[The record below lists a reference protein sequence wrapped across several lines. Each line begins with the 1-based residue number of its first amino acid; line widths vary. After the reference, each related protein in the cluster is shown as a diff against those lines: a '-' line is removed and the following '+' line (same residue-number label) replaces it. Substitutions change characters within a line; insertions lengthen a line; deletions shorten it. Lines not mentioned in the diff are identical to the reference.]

1 MFFGFIPGGLAR
13 LAVPGPDPMP
23 IWLTVAIGLV
33 GSAVGGAIALA
44 IWGRGTQ
51 AIGLLSFLGAV
62 LLVVAYRRFVQKRP
76 LTGPDALKFPER
88 GIGIDKFQ
96 ERRHKMEDLVRQAQ
110 GAQAESAAD
119 SNLRKLSDLHD
130 AGILTDEEYELKK
143 SQLTGGEARLRGRG
157 LGRTRAL
164 WIIGLIIAGPIVGA
178 LGRLFPP
185 RRAPMGVLLT
195 ICVGI
200 A

>member
-1 MFFGFIPGGLAR
+1 MLGSIILIMFFGFITGALAR

-23 IWLTVAIGLV
+23 AWLTVAIGLA
-33 GSAVGGAIALA
+33 GSAVGGAIAIA

-51 AIGLLSFLGAV
+51 ASGLLSFLGAV

-96 ERRHKMEDLVRQAQ
+96 ERRQKMEDLMRQAQ
-110 GAQAESAAD
+110 GAQAESATD

-143 SQLTGGEARLRGRG
+143 SQLGG
-157 LGRTRAL
+157 
-164 WIIGLIIAGPIVGA
+164 GA
-178 LGRLFPP
+178 
-185 RRAPMGVLLT
+185 
-195 ICVGI
+195 
-200 A
+200 

>member
-1 MFFGFIPGGLAR
+1 MIGAIILVMFFGFITGGLAR

-23 IWLTVAIGLV
+23 IWLTVAIGLT
-33 GSAVGGAIALA
+33 GSAAGGAIAIA

-76 LTGPDALKFPER
+76 LTGPDALKFPDR

-96 ERRHKMEDLVRQAQ
+96 ERRTKMQDLMQKAQRQ
-110 GAQAESAAD
+110 GYGTQAESPAD

-130 AGILTDEEYELKK
+130 AGILTDEEYESKK
-143 SQLTGGEARLRGRG
+143 AQLLQSS
-157 LGRTRAL
+157 
-164 WIIGLIIAGPIVGA
+164 V
-178 LGRLFPP
+178 
-185 RRAPMGVLLT
+185 
-195 ICVGI
+195 
-200 A
+200 

>member
-1 MFFGFIPGGLAR
+1 MLGAIILVMFFGFITGGLAR

-33 GSAVGGAIALA
+33 GSAAGGAIAIG

-96 ERRHKMEDLVRQAQ
+96 DRRTKMEDLVRQAQ
-110 GAQAESAAD
+110 GQGATHAESAAD

-130 AGILTDEEYELKK
+130 AGILTDEEFEAKK
-143 SQLTGGEARLRGRG
+143 AQLQGS
-157 LGRTRAL
+157 
-164 WIIGLIIAGPIVGA
+164 V
-178 LGRLFPP
+178 
-185 RRAPMGVLLT
+185 
-195 ICVGI
+195 
-200 A
+200 

>member
-1 MFFGFIPGGLAR
+1 VLGSIVLIMFFGFITGGLAR

-33 GSAVGGAIALA
+33 GSAVGGAIAIA
-44 IWGRGTQ
+44 IWGKGTQ

-96 ERRHKMEDLVRQAQ
+96 ERRTKMEDLLRQAQ
-110 GAQAESAAD
+110 GARTEAD
-119 SNLRKLSDLHD
+119 ADANLRKLAELHD
-130 AGILTDEEYELKK
+130 AGILTDDEFESKKEL
-143 SQLTGGEARLRGRG
+143 LAR
-157 LGRTRAL
+157 
-164 WIIGLIIAGPIVGA
+164 
-178 LGRLFPP
+178 
-185 RRAPMGVLLT
+185 M
-195 ICVGI
+195 
-200 A
+200 

>member
-1 MFFGFIPGGLAR
+1 MLGAIILVMFFGFVTGGLAR

-23 IWLTVAIGLV
+23 VWLTVAIGLV
-33 GSAVGGAIALA
+33 GSAAGGAIAIG

-76 LTGPDALKFPER
+76 LTGPEALKFPER

-96 ERRHKMEDLVRQAQ
+96 ERRTKVEDLVRQAQ
-110 GAQAESAAD
+110 GSPAESPAD

-130 AGILTDEEYELKK
+130 AGILTDEEYETKK
-143 SQLTGGEARLRGRG
+143 AQLQGG
-157 LGRTRAL
+157 
-164 WIIGLIIAGPIVGA
+164 V
-178 LGRLFPP
+178 
-185 RRAPMGVLLT
+185 
-195 ICVGI
+195 
-200 A
+200 

>member
-1 MFFGFIPGGLAR
+1 MLGSIILIMFFGFITGGLAR

-23 IWLTVAIGLV
+23 VWLTVAIGLA
-33 GSAVGGAIALA
+33 GSAVGGGIAIA

-110 GAQAESAAD
+110 GAQAGQAESVAD

-143 SQLTGGEARLRGRG
+143 SQLTGG
-157 LGRTRAL
+157 
-164 WIIGLIIAGPIVGA
+164 
-178 LGRLFPP
+178 
-185 RRAPMGVLLT
+185 
-195 ICVGI
+195 
-200 A
+200 

>member
-1 MFFGFIPGGLAR
+1 MLGAIILVMFFGFITGGLAR

-23 IWLTVAIGLV
+23 VWLTVAIGLV
-33 GSAVGGAIALA
+33 GSAAGGAIAIA

-96 ERRHKMEDLVRQAQ
+96 ERRTKMEDLVRQAQ
-110 GAQAESAAD
+110 GQGAHAESTAD

-130 AGILTDEEYELKK
+130 AGILTDEEYETKK
-143 SQLTGGEARLRGRG
+143 AQLQGG
-157 LGRTRAL
+157 
-164 WIIGLIIAGPIVGA
+164 V
-178 LGRLFPP
+178 
-185 RRAPMGVLLT
+185 
-195 ICVGI
+195 
-200 A
+200 